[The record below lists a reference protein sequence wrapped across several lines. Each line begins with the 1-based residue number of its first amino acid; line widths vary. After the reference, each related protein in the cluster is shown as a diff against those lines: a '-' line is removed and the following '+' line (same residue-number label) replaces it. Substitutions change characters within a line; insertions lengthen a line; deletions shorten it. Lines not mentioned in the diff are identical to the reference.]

1 MAVGVPA
8 PKQGVRTVMEVIRAS
23 GDYLRGKGVERGRL
37 DAEHL
42 LAHVV
47 GVGRLQLYLHFD
59 RPVTRDELGRFRP
72 LLRRRGAREPLQYV
86 LGSAPFRTL
95 RLHVDRRVAVP
106 RPETEY
112 LIDVLSRL
120 AGGDRVFESAL
131 DVGTGSGAIALAL
144 AEERL
149 ARSVTATDISPAALA
164 VAARNAAG
172 AGLAEIDFRAGPL
185 LAPVGG
191 LSFDLVLSNPPYLT
205 DSEWRSSEPEVR
217 EWEPRVAMAAGAD
230 GLDVVRG
237 LVAGLDDVLRPGGWV
252 GLEVGSSQAPA
263 VAGMLET
270 VPALGSVGVHDDLTG
285 RRRYVF
291 ACVNAATPVEPAP

>member
-1 MAVGVPA
+1 MAGGVRA

-144 AEERL
+144 AAERL

-205 DSEWRSSEPEVR
+205 HSEWRSAEPEVR
-217 EWEPRVAMAAGAD
+217 EWEPRAAMAAGAD
-230 GLDVVRG
+230 GLDVIRG

-252 GLEVGSSQAPA
+252 GLEVGSSQALT

-291 ACVNAATPVEPAP
+291 ACVDAATPVEPAP